1 MLYRTLGKSGI
12 PVSIASYGAGGPS
25 QFGKAAGLTA
35 RQRRELIARA
45 LDLGINLF
53 DTSANY
59 GDSEV
64 WLGQALK
71 GVSRDSYLIATK
83 WSWKGS
89 AQLPPPESLTR
100 SVEQSM
106 THLNIDYIDVMQIHG
121 ILPGTYHEITEKYAS
136 TLLKLKQDGK
146 TRLIGFSEMMTED
159 PRHTVPQTAL
169 EDHPDIWDT
178 IMLKYGILN
187 QYAAKNVLPLAQ
199 KHGIAIL
206 NMAPV
211 RFTLTRRHEYEQ
223 LLDTWRE
230 QGEIDVD
237 HPKIKDGL
245 DWLLSDDVPSVIAAG
260 YKFAA
265 DHPAISTVI
274 TGTSNPKHLED
285 NVSAFE
291 NPALPA
297 EHTQA
302 LKQLLENS
310 AAPR

>member
-25 QFGKAAGLTA
+25 QFGKAVGLTA

-64 WLGQALK
+64 WLGQALE
-71 GVSRDSYLIATK
+71 GVPRDSYLIATK

-106 THLNIDYIDVMQIHG
+106 TRLNIDYIDVMQIHG

>member
-35 RQRRELIARA
+35 SQRRDLIARA

-106 THLNIDYIDVMQIHG
+106 TRLNIDYIDVMQIHG

-291 NPALPA
+291 NPALPT
-297 EHTQA
+297 ENTQV

>member
-106 THLNIDYIDVMQIHG
+106 TRLNIDYIDVMQIHG

-223 LLDTWRE
+223 LLDDWRE

-291 NPALPA
+291 NPALPT
-297 EHTQA
+297 EHTQV